1 MSLIAS
7 SHYLPRLAWLFA
19 GSVCL
24 FLKCKYCKEMNK
36 QTGTGTFLA
45 VNTSGVLE
53 NVVKHIGQKVFVPMM
68 RKFEGL

>member
-1 MSLIAS
+1 
-7 SHYLPRLAWLFA
+7 
-19 GSVCL
+19 
-24 FLKCKYCKEMNK
+24 MNK

-53 NVVKHIGQKVFVPMM
+53 NVIKHIGQKVFVPMM